1 MERQDTP
8 LFLTGSERKV
18 NLASLKMAFF
28 FRRVRRR
35 KKPLSLSAV
44 SRICGISRKEG
55 FSLFSGLLAG
65 KVGKQVFQFRHAG
78 YAHQAGAHFLG
89 AGKSLRISQ
98 DS

>member
-35 KKPLSLSAV
+35 EEPPPLSAAFQT
-44 SRICGISRKEG
+44 CEISRKAG
-55 FSLFSGLLAG
+55 FFLFSGLLAG
-65 KVGKQVFQFRHAG
+65 ELGKQVFQLRHAG
-78 YAHQAGAHFLG
+78 YAHQAGTHFLG